1 MAHPSDKGS
10 DSSNSLPDAELNP
23 LLNPTLAQH
32 LDRWAE
38 VYFTS
43 PPEKREQAVLELLR
57 ELQAGNSAPSIPSA
71 SSSPNRTKDL
81 EGYGVVWCPGCR
93 RMNLASQKFCGM
105 CGSPLTQPGIKSEP
119 PPVVSEAQAHPAP
132 DPSEDL
138 GAGTDLQWPDR
149 SLALLNDT
157 ESASERGLWRYVA
170 LGLALLLAGFSY
182 LEWVSRTPPA
192 VVRTAPA
199 AAASISQLQPQ
210 SVPAPAPT
218 SQPQA
223 ETARTPQ
230 SSALQA
236 QPEAS
241 ESVKPRVVKP
251 AGAAHENVDQPP
263 VETAS
268 SAPATDSTA
277 AAADG
282 SHELLLAQHYLEGA
296 TGSRNATEAAKWLWK
311 AVGKQNPRALVML
324 SDLYLRGDG
333 VSRSCDQAR
342 LLLVAATKKGA
353 PEAAEKLRRLEF
365 NGCR

>member
-1 MAHPSDKGS
+1 LAHPSDKGS
-10 DSSNSLPDAELNP
+10 DSSSSLPNAELNP
-23 LLNPTLAQH
+23 LLNPTLGQH

-38 VYFTS
+38 VYFTN
-43 PPEKREQAVLELLR
+43 PPEKRDEAVLELLR
-57 ELQAGNSAPSIPSA
+57 ELQAGNPAASIPSA
-71 SSSPNRTKDL
+71 GNSPNGTGDPD
-81 EGYGVVWCPGCR
+81 GYRVVWCPGCR

-105 CGSPLTQPGIKSEP
+105 CGSPLTQSDIKSEP
-119 PPVVSEAQAHPAP
+119 QPAGSEGQAHPAP

-138 GAGTDLQWPDR
+138 RAGTDLQWPDR
-149 SLALLNDT
+149 SLALLNDP
-157 ESASERGLWRYVA
+157 ESAAERGLWRYVA
-170 LGLALLLAGFSY
+170 LGLALLLAGFGY
-182 LEWVSRTPPA
+182 LEFVSRTPPA

-199 AAASISQLQPQ
+199 ASQPQ
-210 SVPAPAPT
+210 SQTVPAPAPT
-218 SQPQA
+218 SQAQA
-223 ETARTPQ
+223 ETAPTPQ
-230 SSALQA
+230 ASAPQA

-241 ESVKPRVVKP
+241 ESVKPPVVKP
-251 AGAAHENVDQPP
+251 AGAAHENADQPP

-277 AAADG
+277 ATADG
-282 SHELLLAQHYLEGA
+282 SQELLLAQHYLEGA
-296 TGSRNATEAAKWLWK
+296 TGSRNATEAAKLLWK

>member
-1 MAHPSDKGS
+1 LAHPSDKGS
-10 DSSNSLPDAELNP
+10 DPSSSFPNAELNP
-23 LLNPTLAQH
+23 LLNPALGQH

-38 VYFTS
+38 VYFTN
-43 PPEKREQAVLELLR
+43 PPEKREEAVQELLR
-57 ELQAGNSAPSIPSA
+57 ELQAGNPAASIPSA
-71 SSSPNRTKDL
+71 GNSPNGTGDL
-81 EGYGVVWCPGCR
+81 DGYRVVWCPGCR
-93 RMNLASQKFCGM
+93 RMNFANQKFCGM
-105 CGSPLTQPGIKSEP
+105 CGSPLTQPEIKSEP
-119 PPVVSEAQAHPAP
+119 QPVVSEAQAHPAP
-132 DPSEDL
+132 DPSEDF
-138 GAGTDLQWPDR
+138 GVGTDLQWPDR
-149 SLALLNDT
+149 SLALLNDP
-157 ESASERGLWRYVA
+157 ESAAERGLWRYVA
-170 LGLALLLAGFSY
+170 LGLALLLAGFGY
-182 LEWVSRTPPA
+182 LEFVSRTPPA

-199 AAASISQLQPQ
+199 AAAAASQPQPQ

-223 ETARTPQ
+223 ETAPTPQ
-230 SSALQA
+230 LSAPQA

-241 ESVKPRVVKP
+241 ESVKPPGVKP

-263 VETAS
+263 VESA
-268 SAPATDSTA
+268 APATDSTA

-282 SHELLLAQHYLEGA
+282 SQELLVAQHYLEGA

-342 LLLVAATKKGA
+342 VLLVAATKKGA

>member
-1 MAHPSDKGS
+1 VDLAHPSDKGS

-23 LLNPTLAQH
+23 LLNPTLGQH

-38 VYFTS
+38 VYFTN
-43 PPEKREQAVLELLR
+43 PPEKREEAVLELLR
-57 ELQAGNSAPSIPSA
+57 ELQAGNPAPSA
-71 SSSPNRTKDL
+71 SNSPNGTGDPD
-81 EGYGVVWCPGCR
+81 GYRVVWCPGCR

-105 CGSPLTQPGIKSEP
+105 CGSPLTQPEVKSEP
-119 PPVVSEAQAHPAP
+119 QPAVSEAQAQSAP

-138 GAGTDLQWPDR
+138 RAETDWQWPDR
-149 SLALLNDT
+149 SLALLNDP
-157 ESASERGLWRYVA
+157 ESAGRGLWRYVA
-170 LGLALLLAGFSY
+170 LGLALLLGGFAY
-182 LEWVSRTPPA
+182 LEWVSRTPPP

-199 AAASISQLQPQ
+199 AAAAASQPQPQ

-223 ETARTPQ
+223 ETAPTSQ
-230 SSALQA
+230 SSAPQA
-236 QPEAS
+236 QAGAS
-241 ESVKPRVVKP
+241 ESVKPAVVKP
-251 AGAAHENVDQPP
+251 AGAAHENADQPP
-263 VETAS
+263 VETTS

-277 AAADG
+277 AAAEG
-282 SHELLLAQHYLEGA
+282 SQEVLVAQHYLEGA

-311 AVGKQNPRALVML
+311 AVGKQNSRALVML

-333 VSRSCDQAR
+333 VSKSCDQAR
-342 LLLVAATKKGA
+342 LLLMAATKKGA